1 MNLPVSGS
9 TLRTGLLVAVLL
21 TTLGNT
27 AMILTLDRGGT
38 AETAQQPFALPT
50 GTPAYAETLG
60 VSFGDVSSDSPQEA
74 ERVIRTLA
82 AEEPRELTAA
92 ERTRYIDILYEMD
105 GGISCE
111 YCCEA
116 ESIIT
121 ADGKSGCGC
130 SHAFAMR
137 GLAKYLLQETDM
149 TDEAIATEVGKWKT
163 RFFPGQSRAKHAALQ
178 ERGVEP
184 TFINLATNQ
193 YRGVATGEGW
203 VGDC

>member
-1 MNLPVSGS
+1 MDLPVSGS

-27 AMILTLDRGGT
+27 AMILTLDRGGGGT
-38 AETAQQPFALPT
+38 VTQEPFALPT
-50 GTPAYAETLG
+50 GSPSYAETLG
-60 VSFGDVSSDSPQEA
+60 VSFDAVSSDSPQEA
-74 ERVIRTLA
+74 EEVIRTLA
-82 AEEPRELTAA
+82 AEESRELTAA
-92 ERTRYIDILYEMD
+92 ERARYIDILYEMD

-121 ADGKSGCGC
+121 ADGRSGCGC
-130 SHAFAMR
+130 SHAAAMR
-137 GLAKYLLQETDM
+137 GLTKTLLQETDM
-149 TDEAIATEVGKWKT
+149 TDETIAAEVGKWKV
-163 RFFPGQSRAKHAALQ
+163 RFFPQQSRAKHAALQ

-193 YRGVATGEGW
+193 YRGASSGDGW